1 MLADLR
7 DGALFALRKLQ
18 NGVRKKPK
26 ERNSYFSESL

>member
-1 MLADLR
+1 MLVDTR

-26 ERNSYFSESL
+26 EINP